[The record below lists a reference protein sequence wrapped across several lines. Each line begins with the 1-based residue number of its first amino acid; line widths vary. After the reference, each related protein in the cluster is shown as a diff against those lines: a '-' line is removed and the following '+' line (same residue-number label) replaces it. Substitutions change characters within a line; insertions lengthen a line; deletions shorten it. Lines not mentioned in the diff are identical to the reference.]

1 MNKISNDNLAKT
13 ICYQLRH
20 NSSEAGLELDEFG
33 YANIDELAME
43 LSTEDGPQ
51 VSRDDIMKVVSEDK
65 KSRYRVK
72 GNLIKCNFGHS
83 IKVSL
88 EDEDNVDEIIPDTL
102 YHGTN
107 IDRLDSIFSEGI
119 VPKSRQFVHVTS
131 LLDIA
136 INVGLRHCKEASEL
150 VILKIDAKSMIEDGF
165 KVFPTESTTYLVDY
179 IPSKYI
185 ISGEL

>member
-13 ICYQLRH
+13 MCYHLRH
-20 NSSEAGLELDEFG
+20 NPGEAGLELDEFG
-33 YANIDELAME
+33 YANIDELAIGM
-43 LSTEDGPQ
+43 STEDGPQ
-51 VSRDDIMKVVSEDK
+51 VSRDDILKVVSEDS

-72 GNLIKCNFGHS
+72 DNLIKCNFGHS
-83 IKVSL
+83 IEVRL

-102 YHGTN
+102 YHGIN
-107 IDRLDSIFSEGI
+107 VDRLDSIFSEGI
-119 VPKSRQFVHVTS
+119 IPKSRQFVHVTS
-131 LLDIA
+131 LIDIA

-150 VILKIDAKSMIEDGF
+150 VILKIDAKAMIEDGI